1 MGGLRRI
8 CASCSQT
15 PRVVLA
21 RELNLLLPHMI
32 VVAAKRDAPEPATLL
47 AEMKRFVRFGPA
59 DEVALRALAPIVRP
73 HIEAIVDEFYNRMS
87 QHEEARRTL
96 DSAERIERHRAALHS
111 WIETTLAGPWDDTYY
126 TARLRIGEAHV
137 RVGLAQRYMFGG
149 MNVIRLALVRL
160 APNTETIE
168 AIDKICDVELAIML
182 HAYGQA
188 FVRREKA
195 ALSER
200 IASLSTM
207 AAGLA
212 HEIRN
217 PLNSA
222 HLQLELARRRLARV
236 QDADVRGA
244 LGSTET
250 VSAELTRL
258 AALLDEFL
266 QFARPQNLRRV
277 RADLRLTAESVVTL
291 LAPEAEQLGTS
302 LEMEAGESVLAEID
316 EDRMK
321 QVLVNL
327 VRNAIDAAGP
337 EGHVVVRV
345 MVTDGHARLEVE
357 DDGPGIPPGARIFE
371 PFFTTKQ
378 AGTGLGLTIV
388 HRIVG
393 DHGGR
398 VDVDSRP
405 GRTIFAVTVP
415 RLA

>member
-1 MGGLRRI
+1 MKWFRMI
-8 CASCSQT
+8 A
-15 PRVVLA
+15 LA
-21 RELNLLLPHMI
+21 KSAERHSNPSW
-32 VVAAKRDAPEPATLL
+32 LL
-47 AEMKRFVRFGPA
+47 AEMKHFVRFGPA
-59 DEVALRALAPIVRP
+59 DEEALRAMAPLALP
-73 HIEAIVDEFYNRMS
+73 HAGAIVDEFYARLAE
-87 QHEEARRTL
+87 HEEARRTL
-96 DSAERIERHRAALHS
+96 DSAERIERHRAALHA
-111 WIETTLAGPWDDTYY
+111 WIQTTLEGPWEDDYFN
-126 TARLRIGEAHV
+126 ARLRIGEAHV

-149 MNVIRLALVRL
+149 MSVIRTALTRL
-160 APNTETIE
+160 APNAASVE
-168 AIDKICDVELAIML
+168 AVNKICDIELAIML

-200 IASLSTM
+200 IASLSTL

-236 QDADVRGA
+236 QDENVRGA

-277 RADLRLTAESVVTL
+277 RADLRLTVESVVTL
-291 LAPEAEQLGTS
+291 LRPEAEQLGTT
-302 LEMEAGESVLAEID
+302 LEIEVGESVMAEID

-337 EGHVVVRV
+337 DGSVVVRV
-345 MVTDGHARLEVE
+345 MIADGHARFEVE

-378 AGTGLGLTIV
+378 GGTGLGLTIV